1 MPLDCPCRKR
11 RMASPRCLGTIA
23 IVLLATVVAPAQA
36 PSADATQATFESV
49 CGTCHSP
56 QLATSSRRT
65 RTQWLQTVNQMVA
78 RGASGSDEQ
87 LLAVVEYLSVHY
99 GRVNVNNDP
108 AGELERVGGFSPA
121 EAAAIVAHR
130 RTHSSIGNLSELSQV
145 TGIPVAK
152 LEPKRDALTFG
163 AELPGVGR
171 VPVSALTEANNWP
184 TIAAS
189 PQRDGWSREEGLIS
203 AETVSNM
210 KLVYQRKLDNQSK
223 GLNSLTS
230 PVILGMLI
238 GYQGFKQMLILGGS
252 SDKLYS
258 IDADLNREI
267 WKRNF
272 NREATKSEAGS
283 PPGCTPALTAVA
295 MPGSTTGRSS
305 GGPSIRRPG
314 ASSNSS
320 APRGLP
326 FVAVFGRTGP
336 VVALASDGTLHVVY
350 QSNGADAM
358 PPLKF
363 VPAGSIVSGLN
374 LDDAMLYGATVGN
387 CGGPNAL
394 YAVDL
399 DAENSKV
406 VSFPTNGSETSGS
419 GATAIGNDGTVYAQV
434 AEGHGT
440 VAGKYS
446 DTVLALT
453 PGELKVKDFFTPSGS
468 LPPAQKDVR
477 PQGVT
482 PMVFSWN
489 GKDIILAG
497 GRDGRLY
504 LLDSAALGGVD
515 HHTPLYQSEPVA
527 AQGSI
532 REAFATWE
540 DPDSNTRWVYA
551 SFWGPAASSA
561 KFAAKNGD
569 APEGSIAAF
578 KVEERNG
585 KPVLTL
591 AWTSHNISSP
601 SAPVTANGVVF
612 AVSTGLP
619 SRFRKDNGDAYTA
632 QEVEKMAKPAVLYAL
647 DALTGKELFHGENA
661 SSFTYDSGLAVAN
674 GHVYFTT
681 HDNTVYAYGFP
692 MER

>member
-11 RMASPRCLGTIA
+11 RMASPRCLRTIA
-23 IVLLATVVAPAQA
+23 IVLLATVVAHAQA

-78 RGASGSDEQ
+78 RGASGSDQQ

-121 EAAAIVAHR
+121 EAAAIVEHR
-130 RTHSSIGNLSELSQV
+130 RTHGSIGNLSELSQV
-145 TGIPVAK
+145 TGIPVSK

-163 AELPGVGR
+163 TELPGVGR

-230 PVILGMLI
+230 PVILGTLI

-272 NREATKSEAGS
+272 NREVTKPEAGS

-320 APRGLP
+320 SSAPSGVP

-350 QSNGADAM
+350 QSDGADAM

-374 LDDAMLYGATVGN
+374 LDDAMLYGATVGD

-406 VSFPTNGSETSGS
+406 VSFPTHGSGASGS
-419 GATAIGNDGTVYAQV
+419 GGTAIGSDGTVYAQV

-446 DTVLALT
+446 DTVLALS
-453 PGELKVKDFFTPSGS
+453 SGRAES
-468 LPPAQKDVR
+468 EGFLHSIREFASGAKGCAAARRHPD
-477 PQGVT
+477 GLLLE
-482 PMVFSWN
+482 
-489 GKDIILAG
+489 GKEIILAG

-504 LLDSAALGGVD
+504 LLDSASLGGAG
-515 HHTPLYQSEPVA
+515 HHTPLYRSEPIA

-540 DPDSNTRWVYA
+540 DPDTNTRWIYA
-551 SFWGPAASSA
+551 SFGGRQPRARSLRRKMARRLRAAL
-561 KFAAKNGD
+561 
-569 APEGSIAAF
+569 P
-578 KVEERNG
+578 
-585 KPVLTL
+585 
-591 AWTSHNISSP
+591 
-601 SAPVTANGVVF
+601 
-612 AVSTGLP
+612 P
-619 SRFRKDNGDAYTA
+619 SRSRSA
-632 QEVEKMAKPAVLYAL
+632 
-647 DALTGKELFHGENA
+647 
-661 SSFTYDSGLAVAN
+661 
-674 GHVYFTT
+674 
-681 HDNTVYAYGFP
+681 TVN
-692 MER
+692 R